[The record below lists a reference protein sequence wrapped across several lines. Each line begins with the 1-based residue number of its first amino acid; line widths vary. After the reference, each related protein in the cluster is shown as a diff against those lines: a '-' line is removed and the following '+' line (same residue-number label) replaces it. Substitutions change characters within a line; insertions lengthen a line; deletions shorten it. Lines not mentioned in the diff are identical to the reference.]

1 MIDSGTTFSYFPTEL
16 FKLIETHFK
25 WFCAS
30 DAENNCKAKLQF
42 EKQGYLC
49 WEYNPSMFPDGPSE
63 FMKSLPILRFS
74 FDTVTGAP
82 YSFDWYPSEYL
93 YKEDDTLYCLAADI
107 QSNR

>member
-1 MIDSGTTFSYFPTEL
+1 L
-16 FKLIETHFK
+16 
-25 WFCAS
+25 
-30 DAENNCKAKLQF
+30 
-42 EKQGYLC
+42 
-49 WEYNPSMFPDGPSE
+49 FPDGPSE

-93 YKEDDTLYCLAADI
+93 YKENDTLYCLAADI